1 MSELF
6 TWIENTAF
14 ATWVRESP
22 SQFAYT
28 GMLYLHAAGL
38 ALAVGISLVITLRV
52 LGIMTKLPVSSISHL
67 FRPFWIG
74 FWINAF
80 SGTAMLASDMSR
92 EMSNGV
98 FKLKLVFVVLAALT
112 MWLVQRTLGPTPTEL
127 KPARRLSA
135 VALVFWVAAVT
146 LGRFVAY
153 PALLGLG

>member
-1 MSELF
+1 MTELYV
-6 TWIENTAF
+6 WIENTAV

-28 GMLYLHAAGL
+28 GMLFLHAAGL
-38 ALAVGISLVITLRV
+38 ALAVGVSLVIILRV
-52 LGIMTKLPVSSISHL
+52 LGIMAKIPASSITHL
-67 FRPFWIG
+67 FRPLWIG

-92 EMSNGV
+92 EMTNGV

-112 MWLVQRTLGPTPTEL
+112 MWMVQRALGPTPTDL
-127 KPARRLSA
+127 KPARLASA
-135 VALVFWVAAVT
+135 AALIFWVVAVT
-146 LGRFVAY
+146 FGRFVAY